1 MQNWINITKEIG
13 NGNGKTNFHIKL
25 ISKFKMKKLMNALK
39 AFISRP
45 FLDTFYRKKKSNL
58 LL

>member
-45 FLDTFYRKKKSNL
+45 FLDTFYRKKKK
-58 LL
+58 